1 MTLDPTYYGCTTY
14 YGVFLKVLGA
24 TASETVGGA
33 EAHRFLARSR
43 LPNDD
48 LEVIWELADG
58 DGDGRFS
65 LDEFCTA
72 MHLVTRRVAGDVLPK
87 ELPAVLRPKQPNW
100 EPTAEQRLAFGAAF
114 DQIVG
119 DGGRMAAERAR
130 KHMGRAGVRPEVIV
144 KARAPP
150 RASAPA
156 TSRTSRTSRTR
167 SLAPSRNILQ
177 HLATSRNISQHLA
190 TSRRLAHCLAHCLS
204 RDYAAG
210 ARAGVAQRWPAVR
223 GAVLPRDGAD
233 HARGQGCQA
242 ARATPAQAQGADRG
256 RGGDSTWRFRLAAP
270 RRRRGRR
277 GRAAAAEHTAG
288 GGGLA

>member
-1 MTLDPTYYGCTTY
+1 MLSELEFCVAMHLVFCRHAGELIPSELPPSLQQLLGSSGPRAAQPSAAAAQPATITERRPSLRAVVGTTMLASRLASSAPFGACAAAASGSVDDPWEMKPADRAKYS
-14 YGVFLKVLGA
+14 GVFLKVLGA

-100 EPTAEQRLAFGAAF
+100 EPTAEQRLTFGAAF

-119 DGGRMAAERAR
+119 DSGRMAAERAR

-144 KARAPP
+144 QVLGLV
-150 RASAPA
+150 S
-156 TSRTSRTSRTR
+156 
-167 SLAPSRNILQ
+167 PS
-177 HLATSRNISQHLA
+177 
-190 TSRRLAHCLAHCLS
+190 
-204 RDYAAG
+204 G
-210 ARAGVAQRWPAVR
+210 
-223 GAVLPRDGAD
+223 
-233 HARGQGCQA
+233 GQ
-242 ARATPAQAQGADRG
+242 
-256 RGGDSTWRFRLAAP
+256 L
-270 RRRRGRR
+270 
-277 GRAAAAEHTAG
+277 
-288 GGGLA
+288 